1 MRRRGSLFGPII
13 IILFGTMFLVHNFRP
28 DIEVWNLFGQYWP
41 LLLIFLGLLKLIQT
55 MSPQDPAQPARPLL
69 TGGEVFLVIL
79 LCFIGVAIFKGGRI
93 VTIDDAV
100 WPDIFGQDYSYTQEV
115 KQAVSEAQPDIVVIN
130 PGGDVTIEGA
140 DIKEIEVKA
149 DKHVRATSD
158 DEGKRVEGQANIQIT
173 RDGSQYVVRS
183 EAPTTRG
190 RISYRAALDIRVPK
204 GATVKVD
211 AKHGDVKVRDIA
223 GAVNITVDRGN
234 VELADVGGNAR
245 LDIRRGS
252 LTAQR
257 VKGGVEM
264 DGRGDDIQ
272 VTDIDGDVIVRGEYG
287 GNIAFANL
295 KKVLRFTSS
304 RTDMEIQKLPGK
316 LDMSL
321 GSLTITEP
329 GGAVTVRTSSK
340 DIRIDDF
347 DGSVHLSDR
356 DAGIELST
364 KKALSGDIDVDNKTG
379 HIELSLPASS
389 RFQID
394 ASARSGDVS
403 TEFSDVSNHHDND
416 NGTMN
421 GTVGKGGPNVKL
433 YTTHGNISLRKG
445 S

>member
-28 DIEVWNLFGQYWP
+28 DIEVWHLFGQYWP
-41 LLLIFLGLLKLIQT
+41 LLLIFLGLLKLIQA
-55 MSPQDPAQPARPLL
+55 MSPQDPSLPSRPLL

-79 LCFIGVAIFKGGRI
+79 LCFIGVAIFKGGR
-93 VTIDDAV
+93 VVVDDTWLPEV
-100 WPDIFGQDYSYTQEV
+100 FGQDYNYTQEV
-115 KQAVSEAQPDIVVIN
+115 KQAVSEAQPDIVIVN
-130 PGGDVTIEGA
+130 PGGEVTVEGA

-149 DKHVRATSD
+149 DKHIRAVNE
-158 DEGKRVEGQANIQIT
+158 DEGKRVEGEARIQIT
-173 RDGSQYVVRS
+173 RDGSQYIVRAEPPS
-183 EAPTTRG
+183 TRR
-190 RISYRAALDIRVPK
+190 RISYRAALEIRVPK
-204 GATVKVD
+204 GSTVKVD
-211 AKHGDVKVRDIA
+211 GKHGDVKVRDIT
-223 GAVNITVDRGN
+223 GAVNVTVDRGS

-257 VKGGVEM
+257 VKGGVEL

-272 VTDIDGDVIVRGEYG
+272 VTDVDGDVIVRGEYG

-295 KKVLRFTSS
+295 KKILRFTSS
-304 RTDMEIQKLPGK
+304 RTDMEIQRLPGK

-321 GSLTITEP
+321 GSLTITDP
-329 GGAVTVRTSSK
+329 GGTVTVRSSSK
-340 DIRIDDF
+340 DIRIDNF
-347 DGSVHLSDR
+347 DGAVHITDR

-364 KKALSGDIDVDNKTG
+364 KKPPSADIDVENKTG
-379 HIELSLPASS
+379 HIELTIPASS

-394 ASARSGDVS
+394 ASARSGEVS